1 MMLNRSRI
9 RPQRESRDPPAGERG
24 RRPAHK
30 RQGLQALGALLSVLP
45 GCFALIDAGE
55 QQPFPLYVEEIFP
68 GGLIGSS
75 VRLPPRLLGVAA
87 ALSNFVARNQAAA
100 P

>member
-1 MMLNRSRI
+1 M
-9 RPQRESRDPPAGERG
+9 
-24 RRPAHK
+24 
-30 RQGLQALGALLSVLP
+30 LQALGALLSVLP

-87 ALSNFVARNQAAA
+87 ALSNFVARNQAAI